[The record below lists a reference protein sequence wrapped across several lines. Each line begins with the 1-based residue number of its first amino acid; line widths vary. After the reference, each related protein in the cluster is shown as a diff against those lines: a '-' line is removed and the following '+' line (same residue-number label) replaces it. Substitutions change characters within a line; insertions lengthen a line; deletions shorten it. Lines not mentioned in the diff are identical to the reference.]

1 MEIKNFFDIT
11 GLEIIPGK
19 EHFEKIL
26 KTSNFFIERIIS
38 PANCPSDDWM
48 IQDWSELVFLMQG
61 SATIEFADNQIIEMK
76 EGDYC
81 LIPKQL
87 AHRVIKTN
95 DLQTIWLAI
104 HYEES

>member
-1 MEIKNFFDIT
+1 METKNIFDIN

-19 EHFEKIL
+19 EHFEKVL
-26 KTSNFFIERIIS
+26 KTSNFFVERIIS
-38 PANCPSDDWM
+38 SGNCPSEDWM
-48 IQDWSELVFLMQG
+48 IQDWSELVFLLQG
-61 SATIEFADNQIIEMK
+61 SATIEFVDNQIIEMK
-76 EGDYC
+76 VGDYC

-87 AHRVIKTN
+87 AHRVVKTN